1 MRRAEG
7 ARFSKRI
14 LQGMAAGVCAAA
26 FLWLTIPS
34 QAQQSLQTLHNHVR
48 PQVASGEI
56 KPLGLLSAS
65 KHLHLAIQLPLRNQS
80 DLTAFLGRL
89 YDRNSPD
96 FHKYLSVE
104 EFTEKYAPAKEDY
117 QTVVDFVKANGMKV
131 IDTPKNRMLV
141 EVDGAVPQVESA
153 FHVTM
158 REYQHPTEKRTFYSA
173 DSEPSLALKTPI
185 AHISGL
191 DNYDSLHSAKART
204 MAAGANVGSAPNG
217 TFLPTDVRMAYY
229 GNGPLDGTGQCVGLV
244 TFWGFNTSDVS
255 LTFTSANLPDRTLTT
270 PINTVL
276 LGGLTA
282 PMISQDDAE
291 PITDIIAAMSI
302 APNLS
307 QVREYQ
313 CCGTDFEGSGATA
326 AQDVIFNSI
335 ATENACK
342 QISQS
347 AGVIPQQ
354 AIDDPYFE
362 EMAAQGQTFFTA
374 SGDGGSPP
382 EAGSDTADYF
392 YPGDNAWIT
401 VVGATSLNTNG
412 PGGSWASEVADTWSG
427 GGVSNGVNPTPIPSY
442 QVPVINATNGG
453 SLVYRNLPDVS
464 IMGDT
469 AYACINGQCNQ
480 TGGTSYSSPLWASF
494 MALVNQQAAE
504 NNQPPVGFL
513 NPIIYQI
520 GQNSTQYARDFH
532 DMIGGNNDCCGQTVY
547 YNVVAGYDLVSG
559 WGTPNGQN
567 LINDLLSDAST
578 PGFTLMTVSDSL
590 SIGRSDNG
598 AVNILVGET
607 GGFTGNVTLSASG
620 LPSGV
625 TASFSPN
632 PATVGATT
640 NPPTSQA
647 SVLTLTADATATV
660 GTSTVTIT
668 GTSGSVSATTNIALT
683 VTATPGNF
691 TVGYGPLSPAAAF
704 TFPGSSVTTSI
715 TVNGVDSFNSAVTL
729 SAPNLP
735 TGIMAS
741 FSPSSVTPVSNSSC
755 PTANPCATANLTL
768 NLYSTAPAGLQA
780 ITIAGTSGSLVNS
793 VSMPMQINSAG
804 SGPLPNGVYTVKNSL
819 SGLLW
824 DDPGSSTTWNQPLVL
839 NSSDAGSDE
848 QWVFISVGG
857 TLGNAYYQIA
867 NMASGLYFTVQGDST
882 TAGSPLAQWG
892 SNGGTPDQEWLLT
905 ASGNGYT
912 ITSDFDQM
920 VVDPSSNIIGAGLV
934 QQTANSSGAQVWLIS
949 NNVPLP
955 DFSIGITNNFESLS
969 PGGSVTGTVTITSLN
984 GFNSATTL
992 SVSGLPSGVTASFSA
1007 NPVTPAAYGNVVS
1020 TLTLTSSST
1029 SAMNRTSGT
1038 PGRPLLPAV
1047 LLTLLLVPFG
1057 KRFLRARRSFLART
1071 MMLAVGLL
1079 FLILGPVA
1087 CGGNTVTKAAPA
1099 GPGTPYK
1106 ITLTATS
1113 GPLTHSTSVTVY
1125 VQ

>member
-1 MRRAEG
+1 V
-7 ARFSKRI
+7 
-14 LQGMAAGVCAAA
+14 LV
-26 FLWLTIPS
+26 WLTTLC
-34 QAQQSLQTLHNHVR
+34 QAQQSLQTLRNHVR
-48 PQVASGEI
+48 PQVTSGEI
-56 KPLGLLSAS
+56 RPMGRLSAS
-65 KHLHLAIQLPLRNQS
+65 KHLHLAIQLPLRNQA

-104 EFTEKYAPAKEDY
+104 EFTEKYGPAKEDY
-117 QTVVDFVKANGMKV
+117 QAVVDFVKANGMKV

-158 REYQHPTEKRTFYSA
+158 REYQHPTERRTFYSA
-173 DSEPSLALKTPI
+173 DSEPSLALKASI
-185 AHISGL
+185 SHISGL
-191 DNYDSLHSAKART
+191 DNYNSLHSTKARS

-217 TFLPTDVRMAYY
+217 AFLPTDVRMAYY
-229 GNGPLDGTGQCVGLV
+229 GNGPLDGTGQCIGLV
-244 TFWGFNTSDVS
+244 TYWGFNTSDVS

-270 PINTVL
+270 PVNTVL

-282 PMISQDDAE
+282 PMTSVDDAE
-291 PITDIIAAMSI
+291 PITDIVAAMSI

-307 QVREYQ
+307 QIREYQ
-313 CCGTDFEGSGATA
+313 CCGNDFEGSGATA

-374 SGDGGSPP
+374 SGDAGSPP
-382 EAGSDTADYF
+382 EAGSDTEDYF

-401 VVGATSLNTNG
+401 VVGATALNTNG
-412 PGGSWASEVADTWSG
+412 AGGTWASEVADNWSG

-442 QVPVINATNGG
+442 QVPVINNTNGG
-453 SLVYRNLPDVS
+453 SLVYRNLPDVA

-480 TGGTSYSSPLWASF
+480 TGGTSYSAPLWASF
-494 MALVNQQAAE
+494 MALINQQAAE
-504 NNQPPVGFL
+504 NNQPSVGFL
-513 NPIIYQI
+513 NPILYQI
-520 GQNSTQYARDFH
+520 GQNPTQYAKDFH
-532 DMIGGNNDCCGQTVY
+532 DMIGGNNDCCGQAVY

-567 LINDLLSDAST
+567 LINDILSDAST

-590 SIGRSDNG
+590 SIGRSDSG
-598 AVNILVGET
+598 TVNILVGET

-632 PATVGATT
+632 PAAVATTT

-647 SVLTLTADATATV
+647 SVLTLTANATATV

-668 GTSGSVSATTNIALT
+668 GTSGSESTTTTVALT
-683 VTATPGNF
+683 VTTTPGNF
-691 TVGYGPLSPAAAF
+691 TVGYGALSPTAAF
-704 TFPGSSVTTSI
+704 TFPGSTVNTSI
-715 TVNGVDSFNSAVTL
+715 TVNGVDGFKSAVTL
-729 SAPNLP
+729 STPNLP
-735 TGIMAS
+735 TGIIAS

-755 PTANPCATANLTL
+755 PTANPCATANMTL
-768 NLYSTAPAGLQA
+768 NLYSTVSAGSKT

-824 DDPGSSTTWNQPLVL
+824 DDPGSSTTWNQALVL
-839 NSSDAGSDE
+839 NSSDAGTDE

-857 TLGNAYYQIA
+857 TLGSDYYRIA
-867 NMASGLYFTVQGDST
+867 NMSSGLYFTVQDDST

-892 SNGGTPDQEWLLT
+892 AGGQPDQDWLLK
-905 ASGNGYT
+905 ASGDGYI
-912 ITSDFDQM
+912 ITSDFDQLA
-920 VVDPSSNIIGAGLV
+920 VDPGANITGAGLV
-934 QQTANSSGAQVWLIS
+934 QQIANGSGAQVWLIS

-992 SVSGLPSGVTASFSA
+992 SVSGLPSGVTATFSV
-1007 NPVTPAAYGNVVS
+1007 NPLTPVAYGNAVS
-1020 TLTLTSSST
+1020 TLTLTSAST
-1029 SAMNRTSGT
+1029 SAMNRTSGA

-1057 KRFLRARRSFLART
+1057 KRFLRARRNFVART
-1071 MMLAVGLL
+1071 MMLAAGLL

-1087 CGGNTVTKAAPA
+1087 CGGNGVTKTTPV
-1099 GPGTPYK
+1099 GPGTPYT